1 MKSPVLYILAVIF
14 TTIQGICELVLPRLM
29 GDIVNDGV
37 MAQSLE
43 TVYSIGYKMLILTAL
58 LGLSGYFAFVFINI
72 SVLRFANELRI
83 HAYNRV
89 TGMSYGTLRALGG
102 GSIITRLTGDTEKVV
117 SVIKIALDLIYKP
130 LLLAIGG
137 FLMIFSINLRFG
149 LVFLSFIVI
158 QVLIIVLFISKSSP
172 MFMKVQRSI
181 DGINTKLQSVFHS
194 MRLIRSYGTEQQEN
208 AGFEEH
214 SKGLYKR
221 NVDVLTLMSIFNPIV
236 MFIMNITIVV
246 IVIMIGYQSRDNSST
261 IGNVM
266 MSITYAEQIL
276 FSIMI
281 SSNLARTISEI
292 RPSLRRIVE
301 IVDKNEV
308 EQEAGI
314 NAASEETSGID
325 INSIN
330 ININI
335 NKERLPIEES
345 ISRLSMSGVT
355 MSYVDGVEVLK
366 GIDLELS
373 KGDRVAI
380 YGNTSSGKST
390 LAAVIAGLE
399 TRNGGKVYLDGNDIR
414 DYKQEDLR
422 RHIAVVGASNSGIYS
437 GTYMDNLILGRDYV
451 NRDEAINAA
460 KIARLDEFIS
470 SQDYGYD
477 SLAYASGNTISG
489 GQRQRLMIARAL
501 AGKPDILVLDDSTS
515 SLDYA
520 TEKQIIDGIRQTYK
534 DMILVLITER
544 KGSAALCDRKLRLA
558 EGGLA

>member
-1 MKSPVLYILAVIF
+1 
-14 TTIQGICELVLPRLM
+14 
-29 GDIVNDGV
+29 
-37 MAQSLE
+37 
-43 TVYSIGYKMLILTAL
+43 
-58 LGLSGYFAFVFINI
+58 
-72 SVLRFANELRI
+72 
-83 HAYNRV
+83 
-89 TGMSYGTLRALGG
+89 
-102 GSIITRLTGDTEKVV
+102 
-117 SVIKIALDLIYKP
+117 
-130 LLLAIGG
+130 
-137 FLMIFSINLRFG
+137 MIFSINLRFG

-308 EQEAGI
+308 EQEVGI
-314 NAASEETSGID
+314 TAASEETSGID
-325 INSIN
+325 INS
-330 ININI
+330 INI

-345 ISRLSMSGVT
+345 ISRLSMRGVT

-399 TRNGGKVYLDGNDIR
+399 TRNGGKVYLNGNDIR

-422 RHIAVVGASNSGIYS
+422 RHIAVVGASNNGIYS